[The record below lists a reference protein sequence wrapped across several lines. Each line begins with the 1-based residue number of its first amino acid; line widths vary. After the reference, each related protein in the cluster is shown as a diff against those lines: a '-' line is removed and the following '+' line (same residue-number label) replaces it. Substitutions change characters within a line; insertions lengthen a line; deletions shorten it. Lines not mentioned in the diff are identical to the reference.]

1 MTRLSSYLAKRPWLQ
16 LAFAVAVLA
25 AASVDAFLLGGY
37 AARFV
42 ESQEQAKA
50 EHMQFLAGTMWTV
63 VSDGFG
69 EGHLEPGDWYFREVQ
84 A

>member
-1 MTRLSSYLAKRPWLQ
+1 MTRLISCLARRPWLQ
-16 LAFAVAVLA
+16 LAFALAVQA
-25 AASVDAFLLGGY
+25 AASVGAFLLGGY

-50 EHMQFLAGTMWTV
+50 EHVRFLVGTMWTV
-63 VSDGFG
+63 VSDDFG
-69 EGHLEPGDWYFREVQ
+69 EGHLEPGDWHFREVQ